1 MKWRRRMGRTP
12 RNFYNTSK
20 TSASM
25 SPRPSRITPQAAP
38 KRSKRYGLMRD
49 FRLTISIRSKIS
61 VVSLSLRDAQSQ
73 SQGTNVSGQQVYP
86 GRSLGHDSRATSPL
100 SRPEQ
105 SSLWPWLVSE
115 DTIHADLWIRLSYHV
130 N

>member
-1 MKWRRRMGRTP
+1 MKIGDSEDQRSPLHMRRFNHAHTGTKA
-12 RNFYNTSK
+12 RNHADSRPTLCHRV
-20 TSASM
+20 SA
-25 SPRPSRITPQAAP
+25 IYLAAP
-38 KRSKRYGLMRD
+38 LHAQAR
-49 FRLTISIRSKIS
+49 

>member
-1 MKWRRRMGRTP
+1 MERMGSNILPIRP
-12 RNFYNTSK
+12 IDFYYSEF
-20 TSASM
+20 
-25 SPRPSRITPQAAP
+25 Q
-38 KRSKRYGLMRD
+38 
-49 FRLTISIRSKIS
+49 
-61 VVSLSLRDAQSQ
+61 VVSLSLRDAQCQ

-115 DTIHADLWIRLSYHV
+115 DTIHTDLWIRLSHHV

>member
-1 MKWRRRMGRTP
+1 MPKDVEGRMPAQAGTRV
-12 RNFYNTSK
+12 
-20 TSASM
+20 SAF
-25 SPRPSRITPQAAP
+25 
-38 KRSKRYGLMRD
+38 GNW
-49 FRLTISIRSKIS
+49 
-61 VVSLSLRDAQSQ
+61 VVSLSLRDAQCQ

-86 GRSLGHDSRATSPL
+86 GWSLGHDSRATSPL

-115 DTIHADLWIRLSYHV
+115 DTIHTDLWIRLSHHV